1 MNNRPA
7 VKLLKFISTQ
17 KLHFGPSS
25 SSSASCGLLLTLA
38 PHLHWGRGRV
48 SHRKL
53 DRHRNLHTTSATPT
67 PSLPAPPP
75 HASLAARCV
84 AKLPPSLIPYAHL
97 ARIDKPAGTWL
108 LLLPCTWSMSMAA
121 FATPEL
127 TLLETARMAALFGVG
142 AFLMRGAGCTIN
154 DLWDRDLD
162 KLVERT
168 RGRPLASGAISPFQ
182 ALVFLGGQLSCG
194 LAVLTQ
200 LNLYR

>member
-1 MNNRPA
+1 
-7 VKLLKFISTQ
+7 
-17 KLHFGPSS
+17 
-25 SSSASCGLLLTLA
+25 
-38 PHLHWGRGRV
+38 
-48 SHRKL
+48 
-53 DRHRNLHTTSATPT
+53 
-67 PSLPAPPP
+67 
-75 HASLAARCV
+75 
-84 AKLPPSLIPYAHL
+84 
-97 ARIDKPAGTWL
+97 
-108 LLLPCTWSMSMAA
+108 MAA